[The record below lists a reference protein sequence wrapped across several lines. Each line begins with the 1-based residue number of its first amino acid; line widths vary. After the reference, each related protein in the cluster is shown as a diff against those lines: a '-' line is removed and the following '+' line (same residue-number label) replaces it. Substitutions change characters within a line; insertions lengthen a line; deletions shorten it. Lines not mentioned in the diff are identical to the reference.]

1 MASNKRKNYY
11 AVAGVNG
18 YGAYNDYDKVL
29 KSHPFI
35 KKYKCKGTNSVEEAR
50 ELAVQMFRELVGTY
64 AVGKKLEP
72 IVSLNWFYRTDM

>member
-1 MASNKRKNYY
+1 MASTIQIRVDDDLKKNC
-11 AVAGVNG
+11 
-18 YGAYNDYDKVL
+18 YN
-29 KSHPFI
+29 PFI

-72 IVSLNWFYRTDM
+72 IVSLNWFCRTDM